1 MCSVNRW
8 LCKYTEQRGL
18 LLVGCYL
25 WLSAL
30 YNIVITEWDH
40 KQTVLFLQGE
50 SAEEINTEVVEALL
64 MALDLAC
71 GFQMVS
77 VTFGLIQGTVLSKR
91 FLIVGWIWLHSF
103 QLAGYTIYLF
113 AGVVV
118 YCIVGDSTK
127 VILLLYGFV
136 NILFGI
142 SAWKMAFNYIR
153 EDTPSRT
160 IDI

>member
-1 MCSVNRW
+1 MCGLNKY

-40 KQTVLFLQGE
+40 ELTVFFLQGE
-50 SAEEINTEVVEALL
+50 SAEEIDTEVLQALL
-64 MALDLAC
+64 MALDFAC

-77 VTFGLIQGTVLSKR
+77 VTFGLIQGVLLSKR
-91 FLIVGWIWLHSF
+91 SLIVGWIWLYSF
-103 QLAGYTIYLF
+103 QLAGYIIYLF

-127 VILLLYGFV
+127 VTLLLYGFV
-136 NILFGI
+136 NILVGI
-142 SAWKMAFNYIR
+142 GAWKMAFNYVR
-153 EDTPSRT
+153 DDPPSGT
-160 IDI
+160 TDI